1 MIGVNPYTMSIRQK
15 LIELDK
21 RFIHHN
27 TLEDMTGGSRVSS
40 HILPGTNPM
49 FPISEMGFVAP
60 TNLAHHS
67 SVMMD
72 GGFHKGSMSKTHPL
86 EKDFTTKKGS
96 KVHHIKGHYIQEAV
110 APYMTAGKR
119 KPPSFKN
126 VFNDIKQ
133 VGTYIKPLTKGVAS
147 ALNKKII
154 SGIEAAGRPSIHAGK
169 RKPPS
174 FKNVFNDIKQ
184 DGTYIKPLTKGVAS
198 ALNKKIISGI
208 EGAGRKPSARAQI
221 VKKIMSEQG
230 LSMIEASKYVKQH
243 GLYTK

>member
-1 MIGVNPYTMSIRQK
+1 MKNLIKKVLNKFNIAVVRNGYLMGMQDLHKDLDEIFSLPSDDLIRLAEVKCNSKSQIKQDLFVLLQTKFKENGFFVEFGATNGVDLS
-15 LIELDK
+15 
-21 RFIHHN
+21 N
-27 TLEDMTGGSRVSS
+27 THL
-40 HILPGTNPM
+40 
-49 FPISEMGFVAP
+49 
-60 TNLAHHS
+60 
-67 SVMMD
+67 
-72 GGFHKGSMSKTHPL
+72 L

-184 DGTYIKPLTKGVAS
+184 
-198 ALNKKIISGI
+198 
-208 EGAGRKPSARAQI
+208 
-221 VKKIMSEQG
+221 G